1 MTPWVI
7 AIARMLGLG
16 TSAGLRPSLTLAVI
30 GIMSN
35 AGWGVHVNDAFGFL
49 GHWLTVAILVV
60 LALFESSFDKIT
72 KLDRIQD
79 RLIAPYRLAGGAV
92 AGAATIPFGWQGI
105 VVGAV
110 LGLFASWFAQ
120 YTKHITR
127 PKSVPSQAVVTL
139 LSLAEDLGTFL
150 GSALTL
156 AVPYFGYVP
165 PAVSAAVYLR
175 TGQRR
180 RAKYRRF
187 RRQAAAG
194 RLQRR
199 VPPHGTTAY
208 EQTPRGATEAE
219 GPPPGPPPD
228 APAPAGTDDGA
239 SDGETTGGNGATRRE
254 APVETAARTAP
265 PPRPAPLTPGGG
277 DDDD

>member
-1 MTPWVI
+1 MTAWAI

-16 TSAGLRPSLTLAVI
+16 TSAGIRPSLTLAVI

-35 AGWGVHVNDAFGFL
+35 AGWGVHVNSSFSFL
-49 GHWLTVAILVV
+49 QHWLVIAILII
-60 LALFESSFDKIT
+60 LALFESSFDKII
-72 KLDRIQD
+72 KLDRLQD

-92 AGAATIPFGWQGI
+92 AGAATIPFGWEGV
-105 VVGAV
+105 VVGAA

-120 YTKHITR
+120 HTKHITR
-127 PKSVPSQAVVTL
+127 PKSVPSDAVVTL
-139 LSLAEDLGTFL
+139 LSLGEDLATFL
-150 GSALTL
+150 GSVLTL
-156 AVPYFGYVP
+156 VVPYFGYVP
-165 PAVSAAVYLR
+165 PAASAAVFLR

-199 VPPHGTTAY
+199 MPMHGAADETSRSVGAAAVPSASTRDG
-208 EQTPRGATEAE
+208 GA
-219 GPPPGPPPD
+219 
-228 APAPAGTDDGA
+228 A
-239 SDGETTGGNGATRRE
+239 SGNGATRQE
-254 APVETAARTAP
+254 ASEEAASRTWADTP
-265 PPRPAPLTPGGG
+265 KPAPLPPAAG